1 MRRLKAAELL
11 LTVMAFPLADTAAM
25 HIEHAIESIPGWT
38 TFPLTL
44 QQALGRL
51 SRLREEKAG
60 NIVFHQGS
68 DADVIAW
75 TLRGHLFTSVQHA
88 NGSQTLLTH
97 IPVGRMILFN
107 FVWKGATLDRDFIAM
122 TDVNLLILPRAS
134 ASQLLAQYDEFKIQ
148 VIDSL
153 TDRLNDLDRVLYTH
167 KVTSREACIAAFLVD
182 CEEGQKGPNRERHI
196 PFTMQFMADCL
207 RLSRPYV
214 AKTLKHFSD
223 RQLVALNY
231 GHVEVLDIDGLR
243 DVATR

>member
-1 MRRLKAAELL
+1 
-11 LTVMAFPLADTAAM
+11 M
-25 HIEHAIESIPGWT
+25 HIEQAIEAIPGWT
-38 TFPLTL
+38 TFPQPL
-44 QQALGRL
+44 QQALCRL
-51 SRLREEKAG
+51 ARMREEKAG
-60 NIVFHQGS
+60 SIVFHQGS
-68 DADVIAW
+68 EADVIAW

-107 FVWKGATLDRDFIAM
+107 FVWKSAILDRDFIAM
-122 TDVNLLILPRAS
+122 TDVKLLILPRAS
-134 ASQLLAQYDEFKIQ
+134 ASQLLARYDEFKMQ

-182 CEEGQKGPNRERHI
+182 CEEGQRGESRERHI

-214 AKTLKHFSD
+214 AKTLKHFSILE
-223 RQLVALNY
+223 LVALNY
-231 GHVEVLDIDGLR
+231 GHVEVLNIDGLR
-243 DVATR
+243 EIATR